1 MPGFLTVSLWSVP
14 PWDNRAMRTKASLW
28 MGGLLL
34 ALPLANA
41 IGQPSSTEA
50 ASPAPQISLA
60 NALASARQNL
70 TVSIAN
76 RALAAARSDVR
87 AADRDPLA
95 QISAK
100 IGQID
105 LQNGLGPGNPL
116 TQKRIDKAIGI
127 DWTWERGNKRAL
139 RTQAAQL
146 ALSAAQADL
155 EDVQLQQLLA
165 THAAYF
171 DLLAGQE
178 RLTQIVAIASSA
190 ADLART
196 AALRVKAGDLA
207 PQDAARTDIEAQRAQ
222 ADVISAELDRQRAG
236 LALAQLMGR
245 SEAGS
250 TAVSGAV
257 SSPSDWPPAP
267 AAPAQI
273 AINGIANGD
282 RAAALLSIDAL
293 SALAQSRPDV
303 RAAQARVLAARALVD
318 NATALKTAD
327 ITIGSSLD
335 HYPGTSTRLLE
346 LRAQMPL
353 QGVLGGHNYE
363 AEVDRALALLSQT
376 QDALDRTRLAGLGEL
391 HRQQQELVAS
401 TQRVRSVDADIVP
414 RARRV
419 AELAEMAYAKG
430 ALSLT
435 DLLDAR
441 RTLRNTLLE
450 AISARADYAR
460 ALGAWQLR
468 TAPHTVPGALP

>member
-1 MPGFLTVSLWSVP
+1 
-14 PWDNRAMRTKASLW
+14 MRIKASLW

-34 ALPLANA
+34 ALPLAHA
-41 IGQPSSTEA
+41 IGQSISAET
-50 ASPAPQISLA
+50 SLPANPISLA
-60 NALASARQNL
+60 KALASARQNL

-76 RALAAARSDVR
+76 RTLAAARADVR
-87 AADRDPLA
+87 SADRDPLA
-95 QISAK
+95 QLSAK
-100 IGQID
+100 VGQMD

-116 TQKRIDKAIGI
+116 TQKRIDKSIGI

-146 ALSAAQADL
+146 ALSAVQADL

-171 DLLAGQE
+171 DLLAAQE
-178 RLTQIVAIASSA
+178 RLTQIAGIAVSA
-190 ADLART
+190 AELART

-207 PQDAARTDIEAQRAQ
+207 PQDAARTDIQAQRAQ
-222 ADVISAELDRQRAG
+222 ADVISAELDRQRA
-236 LALAQLMGR
+236 ALVLTQLMGR
-245 SEAGS
+245 NDTLS
-250 TAVSGAV
+250 TPGLGAA

-267 AAPAQI
+267 VVPAQP
-273 AINGIANGD
+273 AITGVANGGG
-282 RAAALLSIDAL
+282 LTEHLSIDAL
-293 SALAQSRPDV
+293 NALVPSRPDV
-303 RAAQARVLAARALVD
+303 RAAQARVLAARSLVD
-318 NATALKTAD
+318 NASALKTAD

-353 QGVLGGHNYE
+353 QGLLGGHNFE

-376 QDALDRTRLAGLGEL
+376 QDALDRARLAGLGEL
-391 HRQQQELVAS
+391 HRQQQELAAS
-401 TQRVRSVDADIVP
+401 AQRVRSVDTDIVP

-419 AELAEMAYAKG
+419 AELAEIAYAKG

-441 RTLRNTLLE
+441 RTLRTTLLD
-450 AISARADYAR
+450 AIGARADYAR

-468 TAPHTVPGALP
+468 TAPHTVAGALP